1 MLFAIFGLG
10 AGEMI
15 CCGIILPA
23 VAITI
28 ALVARKRFKMSG
40 KSLSGLI
47 MLGFGILG
55 TLVSIAILVATT
67 SGSPN
72 IRQEQRAFLIFVGW
86 GSLFVNLLLT
96 IGGSIVVLV
105 PLVMSASRQP
115 PSKEQQGPEEKNDVG
130 GKG

>member
-10 AGEMI
+10 IGEMI
-15 CCGIILPA
+15 CCGVILPA
-23 VAITI
+23 VMII
-28 ALVARKRFKMSG
+28 PILVARTRFKLSG

-47 MLGFGILG
+47 MLEFGILG
-55 TLVSIAILVATT
+55 TLVSIAILAYTN
-67 SGSPN
+67 SDPLN
-72 IRQEQRAFLIFVGW
+72 FRQEPKALLLFVGW
-86 GSLFVNLLLT
+86 GFLFVSLLLT